1 MDPGIKVNPQPY
13 ICIALLSEEKFA
25 ILPLINKFHEILILL
40 SIEGENPSLD
50 ISLFND
56 IINGDMAERFLL
68 SQQLSN
74 NFNKNKNSIYTT
86 LETWLDY
93 MRDVM
98 LIKTNSEEL
107 IVNIDKEIILNE
119 LGNKFELKTIIESIK
134 VIDKASKNL
143 NRNSNPRITLDNL
156 LIRFP

>member
-1 MDPGIKVNPQPY
+1 
-13 ICIALLSEEKFA
+13 
-25 ILPLINKFHEILILL
+25 
-40 SIEGENPSLD
+40 
-50 ISLFND
+50 
-56 IINGDMAERFLL
+56 MAERFLL

-93 MRDVM
+93 LRDVM